1 MVKIM
6 RTTNR
11 ILLEAM
17 LSMFLGGILAQVVL
31 YPFGIFHPEVFF
43 GILLGQCSGTWFAL
57 NYLVPRQV
65 M

>member
-1 MVKIM
+1 ME
-6 RTTNR
+6 RNNR

-43 GILLGQCSGTWFAL
+43 GILMGQISGIWYAL

-65 M
+65 K